1 MPGMRV
7 ERLEVQLAGNQE
19 DDGLDGGQA
28 FEAASSALGGLEQAI
43 DGFKEAVGLTGLRP
57 GDDAVH
63 VAAHEGCDFLHRL
76 DLGSH
81 HADAPVLEPLA
92 HHVDLLSVKRLAQL
106 LLVEPRAG
114 RPCELGC
121 RDQPVQCCAGRR
133 FEAEDILEQR
143 PAHAL
148 EGLLGALLDA
158 PGFVHG
164 RVRMSDNVELV
175 EGDLRVGQLVAYAL
189 DERGRTMSMLYQRVD
204 LFGRAAM
211 SCQIGS
217 QRLHGF
223 GVPPLIH
230 EDHASRLGVGSQGH
244 IVVAASARR
253 LVDGQ
258 RRDVAEVGLLQ
269 GHLDIAVAHLHA
281 PVRRLAHDARNGR
294 ERHLLRQHQ
303 HQRLEQQREARQ
315 PPSEVRLDQA
325 NRSVTKLHTRR
336 ANLQVA
342 LVLEKV
348 QVPVGLDHGVMNR
361 MQPLLARYLEP
372 RARLEVHRHRQH
384 LGRFVELDRAYR
396 PRRAD
401 PQRRF
406 KHLGRHPNPRVSG
419 KPPEI
424 LPTQIFR
431 EPVFVCPWGAVPT
444 TGVRAPA
451 RYQCAHAPWVPA
463 GPACVADRVIRVPGS
478 CVGVAV
484 PCACA

>member
-1 MPGMRV
+1 MASDLLSEVHNFGSLEFQVGCRACGLNVWKSSLPAIRKMTVLMVDR
-7 ERLEVQLAGNQE
+7 RLKPRALRLADWN
-19 DDGLDGGQA
+19 
-28 FEAASSALGGLEQAI
+28 QAI

-81 HADAPVLEPLA
+81 HADAPVLEHLA

-189 DERGRTMSMLYQRVD
+189 DEPGRHVDAHRGD

-217 QRLHGF
+217 QQPSRL
-223 GVPPLIH
+223 L
-230 EDHASRLGVGSQGH
+230 ASR
-244 IVVAASARR
+244 
-253 LVDGQ
+253 
-258 RRDVAEVGLLQ
+258 
-269 GHLDIAVAHLHA
+269 
-281 PVRRLAHDARNGR
+281 P
-294 ERHLLRQHQ
+294 
-303 HQRLEQQREARQ
+303 
-315 PPSEVRLDQA
+315 
-325 NRSVTKLHTRR
+325 SVTKITRR
-336 ANLQVA
+336 AWA
-342 LVLEKV
+342 SAAKV
-348 QVPVGLDHGVMNR
+348 
-361 MQPLLARYLEP
+361 
-372 RARLEVHRHRQH
+372 
-384 LGRFVELDRAYR
+384 
-396 PRRAD
+396 
-401 PQRRF
+401 
-406 KHLGRHPNPRVSG
+406 
-419 KPPEI
+419 
-424 LPTQIFR
+424 T
-431 EPVFVCPWGAVPT
+431 
-444 TGVRAPA
+444 
-451 RYQCAHAPWVPA
+451 
-463 GPACVADRVIRVPGS
+463 
-478 CVGVAV
+478 
-484 PCACA
+484 